1 MYIICMRHGAAE
13 PESDAVENRNRRLTE
28 KGIRGAGKTADMLR
42 HFLKGNRLT
51 IYTSP
56 YRRTKQTAEIAAEV
70 CGGSIQAAE
79 ELLQSAWGP
88 VAAHCISGSG
98 PILLGGQQPFL
109 QSYLMTVAGA
119 ALKFA
124 PASAAVID
132 YDPAWRQGQLI
143 GYLSPDLKKLKK
155 G

>member
-98 PILLGGQQPFL
+98 PILLVGHQPFL

-132 YDPAWRQGQLI
+132 YDPACRQGQLI

>member
-13 PESDAVENRNRRLTE
+13 PESETVANRDRRLTD
-28 KGIRGAGKTADMLR
+28 KGVRGAGRTADILR

-56 YRRTKQTAEIAAEV
+56 YRRTKQTAEIAADI
-70 CGGSIQAAE
+70 CGGSVQAAE

-88 VAAHCISGSG
+88 IAAHCIAGGG
-98 PILLGGQQPFL
+98 PILLVGHQPFL
-109 QSYLMTVAGA
+109 QSYLMTVAGV

-124 PASAAVID
+124 PAAAAVVD
-132 YDPAWRQGQLI
+132 YDPEWRQGRLI
-143 GYLSPDLKKLKK
+143 GYISPDLKKLRKR
-155 G
+155 

>member
-42 HFLKGNRLT
+42 HFLKGSRLT

-98 PILLGGQQPFL
+98 PILLVGHQPFL